1 MKKQTAGKEQKQ
13 ERNHLF
19 QAVTVGEEN
28 GREHAQKGIIRRPL
42 IHLHQSH
49 DHLPIGPA
57 TVKKF
62 YTKKWKE
69 KSRRISQNT
78 HHRFAQ
84 NHSRLLSVEEARKKD
99 HQNKCRLQ
107 DIGETHHAVQSQKKT
122 CRQQKKFPF
131 LPHRIRKR
139 ARFLRKRDHVL
150 WKRGFFSFLSRKR
163 LQKEEGSQCKKEIG
177 QIIIQNHPR
186 APAETNRHPLSRK
199 EESLR
204 HPFGKICIGSKHGQ
218 DHRQRAPGIHPR
230 HGPSAGQL
238 CEKGSQQIGNPGG
251 KFPHGI
257 QPVQIHII
265 AQAVG
270 GVSDIQS
277 PSDADKGP

>member
-62 YTKKWKE
+62 YTKKRKE
-69 KSRRISQNT
+69 KSRRISQNG
-78 HHRFAQ
+78 HHRFTQ
-84 NHSRLLSVEEARKKD
+84 NHSRLLSVDKACEKD
-99 HQNKCRLQ
+99 HQNKRRLQ
-107 DIGETHHAVQSQKKT
+107 DIGETHHSVQSQKKSR
-122 CRQQKKFPF
+122 RQEKKFPF

-139 ARFLRKRDHVL
+139 VRILRKRDHVL
-150 WKRGFFSFLSRKR
+150 WKRGIFSFLSRKR

-218 DHRQRAPGIHPR
+218 DHRQRAPDVHPH

-238 CEKGSQQIGNPGG
+238 REKGSQEVWNPGG
-251 KFPHGI
+251 KFPHGV
-257 QPVQIHII
+257 QPAQIHII
-265 AQAVG
+265 AQTIG
-270 GVSDIQS
+270 GVGDIQP
-277 PSDADKGP
+277 PSGADKRP